1 MILVK
6 NMLFSKLHCQKGSN
20 SLFIYM
26 EQAGGAGHKMA
37 RVIDGAAVN
46 SPHPKHPKHQ
56 ESSWASPVLRSI
68 PEVACIKCAPTV
80 GCTQE
85 PWTCGRTHRHLK
97 DTRLSQVWPGCIA
110 FCSHG
115 TRVIDGAAVN
125 PNTPNTLHPTPYTLH
140 PTPDTLHLTTHT
152 LHPTSYTLHPTPY
165 TLHPPASALHPTPYT
180 LHPTPYTLHP
190 TPYTLCPTPY
200 NLHPTPFTLHPA
212 SYTLHPNSETRNHY
226 SGTRNLEP
234 GTRNT

>member
-165 TLHPPASALHPTPYT
+165 TLHPLPYTLQPTPYT
-180 LHPTPYTLHP
+180 LHPTPRILHF
-190 TPYTLCPTPY
+190 TPE
-200 NLHPTPFTLHPA
+200 F
-212 SYTLHPNSETRNHY
+212 RNPKPLL
-226 SGTRNLEP
+226 RNPKP
-234 GTRNT
+234 GTRNSEHVTRKLKPETRNPIS